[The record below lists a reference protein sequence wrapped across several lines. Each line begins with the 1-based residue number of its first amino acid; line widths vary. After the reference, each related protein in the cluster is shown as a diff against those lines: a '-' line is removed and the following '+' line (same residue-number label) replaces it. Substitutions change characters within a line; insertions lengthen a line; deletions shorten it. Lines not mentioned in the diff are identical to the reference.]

1 VLRNE
6 TGRSL
11 NGFKK
16 KKKKGIT
23 ASMRAHEDRV
33 RNDGL
38 RLSRG
43 RGWVVVVGI
52 VPLSRECSRR
62 SVGRGPIGQRG
73 GTSSQCGRSTEQK
86 LESAGHI
93 GAP

>member
-1 VLRNE
+1 
-6 TGRSL
+6 
-11 NGFKK
+11 
-16 KKKKGIT
+16 
-23 ASMRAHEDRV
+23 MRAHEDRV
-33 RNDGL
+33 RDDGL

-73 GTSSQCGRSTEQK
+73 GTSLQCGRSIEQK
-86 LESAGHI
+86 FESAGHI